1 MKILDYIFA
10 TRPLL
15 HLPLWSVYLVSLHY
29 HQEPS
34 GEHFNLNNLF
44 MLCALSLMGA
54 AAYYINQIY
63 DFDSDK
69 LNKKLGFLQKG
80 MLSVKELKIAYIVLS
95 LLSLCV
101 SLWFSW
107 AMLVVFLQ
115 LFILGYFYS
124 VPPMRLKDRPIS
136 GFLANSY
143 GYGFLVPLTVMPE
156 INISRLG
163 SYDWI
168 ISFYFF
174 LTIGAIYILTT
185 LPDRRGDEAT
195 GKRTLGVV
203 LPRISTL
210 LLAFLL
216 MALSVYVAFYAH
228 FHLLMYLSLLTALL
242 ILLSIFINSP
252 SFDLL
257 IIKLPILL
265 LTILAGYF
273 YWGYMVFIIAL
284 LIANRIYYRKRLGI
298 VYPKLM

>member
-1 MKILDYIFA
+1 VKFFDYIFA
-10 TRPLL
+10 ARPLL

-29 HQEPS
+29 YQEPS
-34 GEHFNLNNLF
+34 GGNFNLYNLL
-44 MLCALSLMGA
+44 MLCALSLTGS

-63 DFDSDK
+63 DFESDK
-69 LNKKLGFLQKG
+69 LNEKLGFLQKG

-101 SLWFSW
+101 ALWFSW
-107 AMLVVFLQ
+107 AMLVIFLQ
-115 LFILGYFYS
+115 LFIFGYLYS
-124 VPPMRLKDRPIS
+124 APPIRLKDRPIG
-136 GFLANSY
+136 GFLVNSY
-143 GYGFLVPLTVMPE
+143 GYGFLVPLTVMSE
-156 INISRLG
+156 INISHLG
-163 SYDWI
+163 SFAWI
-168 ISFYFF
+168 NSFYFF

-185 LPDRRGDEAT
+185 LPDRAGDRAT
-195 GKRTLGVV
+195 GKHTLGVV
-203 LPRISTL
+203 LPRLSVL
-210 LLAFLL
+210 LLAFSL
-216 MALSVYVAFYAH
+216 MVLSAYVAFYAY

-242 ILLSIFINSP
+242 ILPAMFINLP

-273 YWGYMVFIIAL
+273 YWGYLVFIIAL